1 MMDESKVGLT
11 SKQKAG
17 NFIGS
22 FGLIIILLV
31 IFGLFSFLIP
41 GVYFT
46 WVNLR
51 DMIRFS
57 SFVGIG
63 AIGMTFCIMTGN
75 FDISVGSMLAL
86 AGVLGASLAPRI
98 SGVGGVIVTII
109 VGLFLGF
116 INGVFVTKL
125 KIPAFITTLGML
137 FVFRAIAYIYTNN
150 TPQYI
155 QDRFWISIGNKTFL
169 GLPIP
174 IYIMAVCYG
183 IAYLLLK
190 KSPVGRYIIAV
201 GTNSRAATLS
211 GINVDNIKILVF
223 TLIGLFVGIAA
234 VINAS
239 MLGAAN
245 PGMMGDGWE
254 FQVIT
259 AVVLGGTA
267 LSGGSGSL
275 GGTLLAALIII
286 FLKTGMSNAQ
296 VNSYWQQVATGL
308 VLIFAVSIN
317 KLKFWL
323 IGQTQ

>member
-41 GVYFT
+41 GVYFK
-46 WVNLR
+46 WANLR

-109 VGLFLGF
+109 VALFLGF

-137 FVFRAIAYIYTNN
+137 FIFRAIAYIYTNN

>member
-1 MMDESKVGLT
+1 MMDESKVELT

-46 WVNLR
+46 WANLR

-109 VGLFLGF
+109 VALSLGF

-137 FVFRAIAYIYTNN
+137 FIFRAIAYIYTNN

-169 GLPIP
+169 GLPLP

>member
-1 MMDESKVGLT
+1 MADIKVELT
-11 SKQKAG
+11 TKQKAG
-17 NFIGS
+17 NFLNS
-22 FGLIIILLV
+22 FGLIVILII
-31 IFGLFSFLIP
+31 IFGFFSLIIP
-41 GVYFT
+41 NLYFT
-46 WVNLR
+46 WPNFR

-57 SFVGIG
+57 SYVGIG

-86 AGVLGASLAPRI
+86 AGVLGASAALKIGGIA
-98 SGVGGVIVTII
+98 GVLITIV
-109 VGLFLGF
+109 VAAFLGF
-116 INGVFVTKL
+116 INGLFVTKL

-137 FVFRAIAYIYTNN
+137 FIFRAIAYIYTNN

-155 QDRFWISIGNKTFL
+155 QDRFWIFLGNGNFL
-169 GLPIP
+169 GLPLP
-174 IYIMAVCYG
+174 IYIMAICYL
-183 IAYLLLK
+183 IAYLMLRK
-190 KSPVGRYIIAV
+190 APIGRYILAV
-201 GTNSRAATLS
+201 GTNSRAAALS
-211 GINVDNIKILVF
+211 GINVDNVKILVF
-223 TLIGLFVGIAA
+223 TLIGVFVGVAA
-234 VINAS
+234 VLNGS

-267 LSGGSGSL
+267 LAGGSGSL

-296 VNSYWQQVATGL
+296 VNSYWQQVATGV
-308 VLIFAVSIN
+308 VLILAVSLN
-317 KLKFWL
+317 KLKFYL

>member
-1 MMDESKVGLT
+1 MMDESKVELT

-109 VGLFLGF
+109 VALFLGF
-116 INGVFVTKL
+116 TNGVFVTKL

-137 FVFRAIAYIYTNN
+137 FIFRAIAYIYTNN

-275 GGTLLAALIII
+275 GGSLLAALIII

-308 VLIFAVSIN
+308 VLIFAVSLN

>member
-41 GVYFT
+41 EVYFT
-46 WVNLR
+46 WANLR

-98 SGVGGVIVTII
+98 SGVGGVIVTI
-109 VGLFLGF
+109 VVALSLGF

-137 FVFRAIAYIYTNN
+137 FIFRAIAYIYTNN

-169 GLPIP
+169 GLPLP

>member
-1 MMDESKVGLT
+1 MMDESKVELT

-41 GVYFT
+41 EVYFK
-46 WVNLR
+46 WANLR

-98 SGVGGVIVTII
+98 SGVGGVMVTII
-109 VGLFLGF
+109 VALFLGF

-137 FVFRAIAYIYTNN
+137 FIFRAIAYIYTNN

-259 AVVLGGTA
+259 VVVLGGTA

-296 VNSYWQQVATGL
+296 VNSYWQQVATGI

>member
-109 VGLFLGF
+109 VALFLGF

-275 GGTLLAALIII
+275 GGSLLAALIII

-308 VLIFAVSIN
+308 VLIFAVSLN

>member
-1 MMDESKVGLT
+1 MDESKVLLN

-22 FGLIIILLV
+22 FGLVIILLV
-31 IFGLFSFLIP
+31 IFGFFSILIP

-46 WVNLR
+46 WANLI
-51 DMIRFS
+51 DTIRFA

-86 AGVLGASLAPRI
+86 AGVVGASLVPRI
-98 SGVGGVIVTII
+98 SGVGGVAATII
-109 VGLFLGF
+109 AALLLGF
-116 INGVFVTKL
+116 INGIFVTKL
-125 KIPAFITTLGML
+125 RIPAFITTLGML
-137 FVFRAIAYIYTNN
+137 FIYRAIAYIYTNN
-150 TPQYI
+150 NPQYI
-155 QDRFWISIGNKTFL
+155 QDSFWIAIGNKNFL
-169 GLPIP
+169 GLPLP
-174 IYIMAVCYG
+174 IYIMAACYG
-183 IAYLLLK
+183 MAYLLLR
-190 KSPVGRYIIAV
+190 KSPAGRYIIAV
-201 GTNSRAATLS
+201 GTNSRAAALS
-211 GINVDNIKILVF
+211 GINVDNVKIGVF

-275 GGTLLAALIII
+275 GGTLIAALIII

-296 VNSYWQQVATGL
+296 VNSYWQQIATGL

>member
-41 GVYFT
+41 GVYFK
-46 WVNLR
+46 WANLR

-98 SGVGGVIVTII
+98 SGVGGVIITII
-109 VGLFLGF
+109 AALFLGF

-137 FVFRAIAYIYTNN
+137 FIFRAIAYIYTNN

-190 KSPVGRYIIAV
+190 KSPVGRYILAV

-223 TLIGLFVGIAA
+223 TMVGLFVGIAA

>member
-1 MMDESKVGLT
+1 MDEHKISLT
-11 SKQKAG
+11 GKQKAG
-17 NFIGS
+17 NFLSS
-22 FGLIIILLV
+22 FGLIVILLL
-31 IFGLFSFLIP
+31 IFGFFSAIIP
-41 GVYFT
+41 RIYPT
-46 WVNLR
+46 WPNII
-51 DMIRFS
+51 DMIKFS

-86 AGVLGASLAPRI
+86 AGVLGASVSVKAGGI
-98 SGVGGVIVTII
+98 VGVLVTIA
-109 VGLFLGF
+109 VAVLLGF

-125 KIPAFITTLGML
+125 RIPAFITTLGML
-137 FVFRAIAYIYTNN
+137 FVFRAIAYIYTDN

-155 QDRFWISIGNKTFL
+155 QDKFWIFL
-169 GLPIP
+169 GNGKFLGIPIP

-183 IAYLLLK
+183 VAFLLLRK
-190 KSPVGRYIIAV
+190 APIGRYILAV
-201 GTNSRAATLS
+201 GTNSKAAALS
-211 GINVDNIKILVF
+211 GINVDNVKILVF

-275 GGTLLAALIII
+275 GGTLIAALVII
-286 FLKTGMSNAQ
+286 FLKSGMSNAQ

-323 IGQTQ
+323 IGQAQ

>member
-41 GVYFT
+41 RVYFT
-46 WVNLR
+46 WANLR

-109 VGLFLGF
+109 VALFLGF

-137 FVFRAIAYIYTNN
+137 FIFRAIAYIYTNN

-169 GLPIP
+169 GLPLP

-201 GTNSRAATLS
+201 GTNSRAAALS

>member
-46 WVNLR
+46 WANLR

-86 AGVLGASLAPRI
+86 AGVLGASLAPRV

-169 GLPIP
+169 GLPVP

-275 GGTLLAALIII
+275 GGSLLAALIII

-308 VLIFAVSIN
+308 VLIFAVSLN